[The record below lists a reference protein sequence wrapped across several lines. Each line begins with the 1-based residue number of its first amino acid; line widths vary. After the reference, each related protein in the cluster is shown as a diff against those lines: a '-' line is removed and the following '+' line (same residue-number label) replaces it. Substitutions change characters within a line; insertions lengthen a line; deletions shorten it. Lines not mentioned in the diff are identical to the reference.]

1 MLQGREGNLMYIP
14 IITFPQSV
22 ARSVLKNFVRDIIA
36 FDEKPRSNR
45 AKIECIDW
53 YCELLSLLIE
63 EEQLNA
69 VAGQL
74 SIILETTDDKHLRKA
89 LKDSVKH
96 NADARK
102 ALYKKQCAFKRKNKE
117 KNNDTR

>member
-1 MLQGREGNLMYIP
+1 MYIP

>member
-1 MLQGREGNLMYIP
+1 MYIP

-22 ARSVLKNFVRDIIA
+22 AKSVLKSFARDIIA
-36 FDEKPRSNR
+36 FDEKPSSIRV
-45 AKIECIDW
+45 KIECIDW

-69 VAGQL
+69 VAGEL
-74 SIILETTDDKHLRKA
+74 SIILETTDNRHLRKA

-102 ALYKKQCAFKRKNKE
+102 ALYKKQCAFKRNRKNEERK
-117 KNNDTR
+117 

>member
-1 MLQGREGNLMYIP
+1 MYIP
-14 IITFPQSV
+14 IIQSA
-22 ARSVLKNFVRDIIA
+22 ARSVLKSFARDIIA
-36 FDEKPRSNR
+36 LEEKPHSVDI
-45 AKIECIDW
+45 KTEYIDW

-69 VAGQL
+69 VAGEL
-74 SIILETTDDKHLRKA
+74 SIILETTDNRPLRKA

-102 ALYKKQCAFKRKNKE
+102 ALYKKQCVLKRNRKNKE
-117 KNNDTR
+117 RR